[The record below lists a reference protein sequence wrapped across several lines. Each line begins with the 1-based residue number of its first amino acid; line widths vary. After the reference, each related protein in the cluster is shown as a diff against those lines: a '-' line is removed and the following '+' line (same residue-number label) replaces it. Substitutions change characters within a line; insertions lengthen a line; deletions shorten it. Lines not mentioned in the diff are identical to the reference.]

1 MSKAL
6 KLSLV
11 LLTLFAFCNTVA
23 AQTKPK
29 TTTKTTTKTSA
40 KTKTTA
46 KKTATVKK
54 PAEASG
60 YVCTSSKD
68 KFYHK
73 RSSCGNLS
81 KCSETIKFCA
91 TQGELAKWK
100 RKRCTR
106 CYNM

>member
-6 KLSLV
+6 KILLV
-11 LLTLFAFCNTVA
+11 LLTLFAFCNTA
-23 AQTKPK
+23 SAQTKPK
-29 TTTKTTTKTSA
+29 TTAKKTA
-40 KTKTTA
+40 KAPA

-54 PAEASG
+54 PAETSG

-73 RSSCGNLS
+73 RSSCGALS
-81 KCSETIKFCA
+81 KCPESIKYCA